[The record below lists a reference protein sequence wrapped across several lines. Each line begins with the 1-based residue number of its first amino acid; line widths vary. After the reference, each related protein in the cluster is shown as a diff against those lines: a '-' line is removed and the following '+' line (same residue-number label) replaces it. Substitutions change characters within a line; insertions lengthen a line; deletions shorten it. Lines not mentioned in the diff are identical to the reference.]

1 MKGLSIEVRAENSVG
16 DSASSRSPNF
26 NHWGVLKRSINIGR
40 IPMLCAN
47 EQRCKRR
54 LKTAH
59 WAGTFGA
66 IIF

>member
-1 MKGLSIEVRAENSVG
+1 MLS
-16 DSASSRSPNF
+16 
-26 NHWGVLKRSINIGR
+26 
-40 IPMLCAN
+40 AN

-66 IIF
+66 IIFGMTSLKSLLF